1 MFMIC
6 LQRIRMELHVLCG
19 TLLYGDVFVGKLTN
33 NLQTCVLEMN
43 QGISE
48 QGSEVHFARRHASK
62 AF

>member
-1 MFMIC
+1 
-6 LQRIRMELHVLCG
+6 MELHVLYSI
-19 TLLYGDVFVGKLTN
+19 LLYRMCLLRNLKND
-33 NLQTCVLEMN
+33 LQTCVLEMN